1 MPKALFPA
9 LAACAGALIGSWFAT
24 PWRDAA
30 PAGAAPG
37 DPVLTELRAL
47 RLEVVAMRHAPP
59 VAPSGGQ
66 ATPLPREVVA
76 TAPSS
81 PDAGLVTRL
90 EEIVRRLA
98 AVEVSAGSSELTQAR
113 TQNPQPNLAATEVLW
128 KRLTDARNADD
139 ADGRRAVAR
148 ELWLCSAAEV
158 VRRLGT
164 PSNVAPQG
172 GGRIMWEYILDKQ
185 RSVTVILQD
194 GVVVSVSD

>member
-1 MPKALFPA
+1 MK
-9 LAACAGALIGSWFAT
+9 T
-24 PWRDAA
+24 D
-30 PAGAAPG
+30 
-37 DPVLTELRAL
+37 
-47 RLEVVAMRHAPP
+47 
-59 VAPSGGQ
+59 
-66 ATPLPREVVA
+66 
-76 TAPSS
+76 
-81 PDAGLVTRL
+81 VTDWDD
-90 EEIVRRLA
+90 
-98 AVEVSAGSSELTQAR
+98 ELTQAR